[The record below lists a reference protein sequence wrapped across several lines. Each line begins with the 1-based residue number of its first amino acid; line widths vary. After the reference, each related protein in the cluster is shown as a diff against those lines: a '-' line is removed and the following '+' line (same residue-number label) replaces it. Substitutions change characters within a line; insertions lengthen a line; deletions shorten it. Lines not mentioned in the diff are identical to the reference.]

1 LVPFQRSANV
11 SNGPSLLGTDPTATQ
26 NLFDEHETPLRELY
40 FAPGVRWID
49 QREPSQRS
57 ANAVDAVLVSADPT
71 AAQAVA
77 EAHDTPVRELL
88 TAPRGSGGRRI
99 DQVAP
104 FQRSTIAIRFDSP
117 TAMQNLFDV
126 HDTPLRLL
134 LFAPRGFG
142 VRWIDQVEPFQR
154 SANGA
159 EEPST
164 AWRPTTMQTLA
175 DGHET
180 AVRAP
185 PGTLGVGWID
195 QPAAGAAPGSHNAIA
210 TNATTARA
218 R

>member
-1 LVPFQRSANV
+1 M
-11 SNGPSLLGTDPTATQ
+11 
-26 NLFDEHETPLRELY
+26 
-40 FAPGVRWID
+40 RWID

-57 ANAVDAVLVSADPT
+57 TNAVDAVLVPADPT

-88 TAPRGSGGRRI
+88 TAPRGFGGRRI

-104 FQRSTIAIRFDSP
+104 FQRSTNALPFEADP

-126 HDTPLRLL
+126 HDTPLRMLP
-134 LFAPRGFG
+134 FAPRGFG

-164 AWRPTTMQTLA
+164 AWRPTAMQTLA

-180 AVRAP
+180 AVSAP
-185 PGTLGVGWID
+185 SGTLGVGWTD
-195 QPAAGAAPGSHNAIA
+195 QPAAAAAPGSHNAIA
-210 TNATTARA
+210 THAATGRA